1 MSFQPKFHIT
11 PRLVRDLEVI
21 AGLRAAVEGAAIQV
35 TWVPQLQKD
44 SRQRGAHASTAIEGN
59 PLTPEQVE
67 ARIVVRFA
75 EVFERTPVTAAE
87 EVGEDA
93 R

>member
-44 SRQRGAHASTAIEGN
+44 SRQRGAH
-59 PLTPEQVE
+59 
-67 ARIVVRFA
+67 
-75 EVFERTPVTAAE
+75 
-87 EVGEDA
+87 
-93 R
+93 